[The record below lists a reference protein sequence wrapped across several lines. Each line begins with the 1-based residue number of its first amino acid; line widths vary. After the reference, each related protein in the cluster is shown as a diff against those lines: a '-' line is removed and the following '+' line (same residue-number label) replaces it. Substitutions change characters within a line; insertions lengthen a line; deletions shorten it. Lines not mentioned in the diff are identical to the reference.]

1 MPPPVAPFSPA
12 NMKIPFLTVVT
23 LLSASATFAFGADF
37 KRDIVPILKAECY
50 KCHSEETGKEKGG
63 FVFDNLERFKKD
75 IGPGRVIEPGK
86 TEGSDFLTTFTN
98 DIEDDT
104 HMPPKKNLTS
114 AQIAKFKEWI
124 AEGATFDGSKVA
136 ATPPAPAPAAPVAA
150 APAMQSWTNTE
161 GRVIQATMVRMEGEH
176 VVLLMADGKTYN
188 YPLSKLAPASQDL
201 AKRGG
206 K

>member
-1 MPPPVAPFSPA
+1 
-12 NMKIPFLTVVT
+12 MKIPSFTVLFLLTA
-23 LLSASATFAFGADF
+23 SASMAPGADF

-63 FVFDNLERFKKD
+63 FVFDNLERFNKD

-86 TEGSDFLTTFTN
+86 VENSDFLTTFTN
-98 DIEDDT
+98 DIEEDT

-124 AEGATFDGSKVA
+124 AEGATFDGSKVVA
-136 ATPPAPAPAAPVAA
+136 APAAPAPSSSLPA
-150 APAMQSWTNTE
+150 APVMQSWTNTE
-161 GRVIQATMVRMEGEH
+161 GRVIQAEMVKLDGEN
-176 VVLLMADGKTYN
+176 VVLRMANGQTYN
-188 YPLSKLAPASQDL
+188 YPLGKLAPASQDL